1 MKERRPK
8 NRNLLVA
15 LLVVVACV
23 VVVGAWQLMGRPTAG
38 STSASTQATTEQA
51 ATDDSTEAADQSSE
65 AASTGD
71 SAPVIVD
78 DGTGDGNVVGV
89 DDDADAAATVVDED
103 YQQRVDDAQAA
114 DEAAGSG
121 TSFEAGKALVSLAD
135 GVTVDQVNAMLAT
148 MDGVTTKTV
157 TADDISSGYLLVD
170 VAPTSSVEAAT
181 AELEESD
188 VVAGAQPNY
197 LYQVM
202 DEQIGTASDLT
213 AATSPTTAIEPLAEA
228 EATSDTTT
236 TTAEKD
242 TAADAATTD
251 APTTDAP
258 TTDAPTTDTATTDAA
273 TEAAATDE
281 AAKTSAQTAAEAA
294 STAATASA
302 TTGAEALEATVQA
315 VTINDPY
322 ASRQWALSSTKVY
335 QAWATSKANHQVA
348 VAVIDTGALTT
359 HEDLADNIVATYNSY
374 PGGSD
379 ATDDYGHGTHVAGIV
394 SAETNNGIGTSGT
407 SYNADLVIV
416 KASNSSGGFTSDSL
430 VRAYQWLIANRS
442 TYDIK
447 VINMSLGGGGT
458 PTSDQDLMKQI
469 DAAEADGIL
478 TVCAA
483 GNQAV
488 SQGLYVP
495 YEEWPGDYESVLS
508 VINLQSG
515 TPPTRSSSSNYN
527 VAGTTK
533 DSDCTKD
540 VSAPGTSYYSTYYSS
555 TSTYTYMSGTS
566 MASPCVAGIAA
577 LLFAENDS
585 LTPTQAMGTLEAT
598 ATDLGEAGWDEEYGY
613 GEVDADAAV
622 QSSVIISGDDGVL
635 LGSTL
640 ALGASTTKGTPT
652 SWSWS
657 SDDTAVASVGSTGV
671 VTGSRAGTANITATA
686 TLSDGSTVSGTRSVT
701 VIDASITGVSLV
713 GKGSSTT
720 YAVSS
725 TPSGLAWS
733 YSSSDPGV
741 AAIGAASGVLTAST
755 VGTVTITATSVA
767 HPTVKLTKQVAVV
780 DASIS
785 GAATVTK
792 GGAASYSVTGA
803 SGHAWTWSVTSLG
816 GTATIDSSTG
826 RLVAGSTGKVKVTAT
841 STENGSYALTKTV
854 TVFTASVAGS
864 STVRAGSTT
873 SLSVS
878 ATPSVGSWSW
888 STSDSSIAT
897 IDSSGTLTGVS

>member
-228 EATSDTTT
+228 GATSDTTA

-242 TAADAATTD
+242 TAADTATTD
-251 APTTDAP
+251 API
-258 TTDAPTTDTATTDAA
+258 TDTATTDAA

-359 HEDLADNIVATYNSY
+359 HEDLADNIVATYNSVD
-374 PGGSD
+374 GTGD
-379 ATDDYGHGTHVAGIV
+379 ATDTYGHGTHVAGIV

-416 KASNSSGGFTSDSL
+416 KASRSDGSFSTDTL

-458 PTSDQDLMKQI
+458 PTADQDLMKQI

-478 TVCAA
+478 TVCA
-483 GNQAV
+483 V
-488 SQGLYVP
+488 
-495 YEEWPGDYESVLS
+495 
-508 VINLQSG
+508 
-515 TPPTRSSSSNYN
+515 PTRSGLATTSPSSR
-527 VAGTTK
+527 
-533 DSDCTKD
+533 
-540 VSAPGTSYYSTYYSS
+540 SS
-555 TSTYTYMSGTS
+555 TS
-566 MASPCVAGIAA
+566 SPARRPPAPV
-577 LLFAENDS
+577 
-585 LTPTQAMGTLEAT
+585 PQ
-598 ATDLGEAGWDEEYGY
+598 
-613 GEVDADAAV
+613 
-622 QSSVIISGDDGVL
+622 
-635 LGSTL
+635 
-640 ALGASTTKGTPT
+640 TTT
-652 SWSWS
+652 
-657 SDDTAVASVGSTGV
+657 
-671 VTGSRAGTANITATA
+671 SRAPRRTATA
-686 TLSDGSTVSGTRSVT
+686 RR
-701 VIDASITGVSLV
+701 
-713 GKGSSTT
+713 
-720 YAVSS
+720 
-725 TPSGLAWS
+725 
-733 YSSSDPGV
+733 
-741 AAIGAASGVLTAST
+741 
-755 VGTVTITATSVA
+755 TS
-767 HPTVKLTKQVAVV
+767 PRRGPP
-780 DASIS
+780 I
-785 GAATVTK
+785 
-792 GGAASYSVTGA
+792 
-803 SGHAWTWSVTSLG
+803 
-816 GTATIDSSTG
+816 
-826 RLVAGSTGKVKVTAT
+826 
-841 STENGSYALTKTV
+841 
-854 TVFTASVAGS
+854 
-864 STVRAGSTT
+864 
-873 SLSVS
+873 
-878 ATPSVGSWSW
+878 
-888 STSDSSIAT
+888 
-897 IDSSGTLTGVS
+897 